1 MSNVEKIVLVNPP
14 PTEGGKLRGNISLD
28 VFSEIKIPN
37 AGIAQVHGVLKEAG
51 YNVNTIDPRSNPDGN
66 FSDADLEEIAAASY
80 LGIGSMTRTRVAS
93 RELVKWYKERNPNG
107 KVFAGGPDPTF
118 MPELW
123 LNEVGADAVM
133 PKETERTLI
142 EFFGAE
148 KNGYPY
154 DNIQGLYIKN
164 KNGQIIRTPDRSLLT
179 ESELSSVALPYYPD
193 KIKNNSRIHIVSGS
207 RGCYGN
213 CEFCSVINMY
223 KDPKGKIKYRRK
235 STSRIIE
242 EIMDSKKGKRVFMAD
257 DSFAPQEDM
266 ERAKDLM
273 RAIINRKLNNR
284 FYILQVEVKTARD
297 KEFVQLA
304 KKMGVLINCEG
315 IESLNQ
321 AALNSAHKRS
331 NVEDNL
337 KAIKTY
343 AGVDIG
349 QHGMIVNG
357 IKGDTPE
364 TVSSTMKQLEESSI
378 STVQYFVETPLAGS
392 QLGTK
397 KEILPFAQEDTNL
410 VDGQHVVSIPP
421 DEFTLSSLQEQVFA
435 GYKSFYTWKRLARLL
450 LSPNNLKT
458 FFTDPRRALAFSLLN
473 FEIYY
478 YTQQKLIPG
487 MLNSAYT
494 KNFMNIL
501 RQVDAKIA
509 EEISELRKQEAIDS
523 MLEKTGIP
531 QRGIIFDGTQTL
543 K

>member
-1 MSNVEKIVLVNPP
+1 MGNVERIVLVNPP

-28 VFSEIKIPN
+28 VFSEIKIPS
-37 AGIAQVHGVLKEAG
+37 AGIAQVHGMLREAG

-66 FSDADLEEIAAASY
+66 FSDADLEEIAAASH

-118 MPELW
+118 MPRLW
-123 LNEVGADAVM
+123 LNEVGADIVM
-133 PKETERTLI
+133 PKETERTLV
-142 EFFGAE
+142 EFFDAE
-148 KNGYPY
+148 TKGYSY
-154 DNIQGLYIKN
+154 DDVRGLWFK
-164 KNGQIIRTPDRSLLT
+164 KDGQIIHTPDRPLLT
-179 ESELSSVALPYYPD
+179 ESELSSAALPYFPD
-193 KIKNNSRIHIVSGS
+193 KIKNSTKIHIVSGS

-213 CEFCSVINMY
+213 CEFCSVINIY

-235 STSRIIE
+235 SISRIIQ
-242 EIMDSKKGKRVFMAD
+242 EIEDSKNGKRIFMAD

-266 ERAKDLM
+266 ERAKAVM
-273 RAIINRKLNNR
+273 KAIIDKKLNNR
-284 FYILQVEVKTARD
+284 FFILQVEVKTAKD

-321 AALNSAHKRS
+321 AALSSIHKRS
-331 NVEDNL
+331 NVKDNL
-337 KAIKTY
+337 RAIETY

-364 TVSSTMKQLEESSI
+364 TVDSTMKQLEKSPI
-378 STVQYFVETPLAGS
+378 STIQYFVETPLAGS
-392 QLGTK
+392 QFGTEK
-397 KEILPFAQEDTNL
+397 KILPFAQEDTSL

-421 DEFTLSSLQEQVFA
+421 DEFTLNGLQEQVFE
-435 GYKSFYTWKRLARLL
+435 GYKRFYTWKRLARLL
-450 LSPNNLKT
+450 LNPNNLKT
-458 FFTDPRRALAFSLLN
+458 FFTSPRRALAFSLLN
-473 FEIYY
+473 IETYNY
-478 YTQQKLIPG
+478 AQRKLIPG
-487 MLNSAYT
+487 ILNSAYT

-509 EEISELRKQEAIDS
+509 EEISDLREQEAIDG
-523 MLEKTGIP
+523 MLENTGIP
-531 QRGIIFDGTQTL
+531 QRGIIFDGTQIL